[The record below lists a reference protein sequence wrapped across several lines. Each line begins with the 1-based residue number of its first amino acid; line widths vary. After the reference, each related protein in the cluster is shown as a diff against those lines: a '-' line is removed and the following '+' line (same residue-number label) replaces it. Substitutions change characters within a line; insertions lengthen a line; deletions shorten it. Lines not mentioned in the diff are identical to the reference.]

1 MLTNTI
7 SIIFILCIGFVK
19 IQRTTCM
26 LEDTTA
32 YEEKARDRMLRG
44 AKNIKSKIGEKT
56 ILVAIFVRNKEHS
69 LPYFLRGLE
78 DLKYDKELMWLW
90 IVSDHNRDNST
101 KQLEAWVEV
110 FKDKYAKIEFE
121 KPDLPVEYNEQRSDL
136 DWTNDRYI
144 RLLKLR
150 QFALNKA
157 RKIDVDFILYIDA
170 DNILMNPYTLN
181 YLTEK
186 SETIIA
192 PMLNSNTDY
201 SNFWG
206 GVDEEGHHEEN
217 DLYEE
222 IRTREQTGTYY
233 VPLVHSTFLINL
245 RNEDSEN
252 VRFLPIPPCY
262 DYNFNDNMIFR
273 YQCDLKGVHMY
284 IDNSVFYGYLP
295 EPQHND
301 EDLEDETYNF
311 LRMRMDAMT
320 KPPKG
325 VGISLRKSF
334 HVRDKNVIADL
345 LVDHVFVVSLE
356 RMRDR
361 RLRMTRS
368 FAMYGINYTLFEAVD
383 GEKLNKSYL
392 DSLGIKV
399 LPGYKNPDDDSNITV
414 GEIGCFLSH
423 YFIWKEILEK
433 KYESTIIFE
442 DDIRFK
448 PKFIQKFKQVMEK
461 VRKEKIS
468 WDFIYLGRQRV
479 EEKGPEELV
488 ILENDSGPN
497 LVKADFSYRTI
508 SYVISYAGAKK
519 LIDAEPLSKIIAVDE
534 FLPVMYGKQ
543 PLAYINDYFPTKN
556 LNALAFEPTI
566 VKQTHYANDDHFI
579 SETSFSKLVS
589 DILD

>member
-1 MLTNTI
+1 
-7 SIIFILCIGFVK
+7 
-19 IQRTTCM
+19 M
-26 LEDTTA
+26 LEETTT
-32 YEEKARDRMLRG
+32 YEEKARDRMFS

-121 KPDLPVEYNEQRSDL
+121 KPDLPVEYNGQRSDL

-157 RKIDVDFILYIDA
+157 RRIDVDFILYIDA

-206 GVDEEGHHEEN
+206 KVNEQGHHVKN
-217 DLYEE
+217 NLYKQ
-222 IRTREQTGTYY
+222 IITRKQTGTFD
-233 VPLVHSTFLINL
+233 VPFVHSTFMINL
-245 RNEDSEN
+245 KNKDSGK

-262 DYNFNDNMIFR
+262 DYKFNDNMVFR
-273 YQCDLKGVHMY
+273 YQCDFKGVHMY
-284 IDNSVFYGYLP
+284 IDNSAFYGYLP
-295 EPQHND
+295 EPQDND
-301 EDLEDETYNF
+301 EDLEDEIYNF
-311 LRMRMDAMT
+311 LRMRMDVMT
-320 KPPKG
+320 LPPIG
-325 VGISLRKSF
+325 VGITIRKSI
-334 HVRDKNVIADL
+334 HVPDKAIITSL
-345 LVDHVFVVSLE
+345 PVDHVFVINLE
-356 RMRDR
+356 RNRDR
-361 RLRMTRS
+361 RLRINKS
-368 FAMYGINYTLFEAVD
+368 FAMHGINYTLFEAVD
-383 GEKLNKSYL
+383 GKLLNKSYM

-399 LPGYKNPDDDSNITV
+399 LPGYKSPDGGADMTV

-423 YFIWKEILEK
+423 YFIWKKILK
-433 KYESTIIFE
+433 NKYESTIIFE
-442 DDIRFK
+442 DDVQFR
-448 PKFIQKFKQVMEK
+448 PKFIQKFKNAMKK
-461 VRKEKIS
+461 VENEKIP
-468 WDFIYLGRQRV
+468 WDLIYLERIPIKKG
-479 EEKGPEELV
+479 EEEPV
-488 ILENDSGPN
+488 MLENESGPN
-497 LVKADFSYRTI
+497 LVQPVYSFWAIAYM
-508 SYVISYAGAKK
+508 ISYAGAKK
-519 LIDAEPLSKIIAVDE
+519 LIDAEPLSKIIAVDV

-543 PLAYINDYFPTKN
+543 PLSYINEYFLKKN
-556 LNALAFEPTI
+556 LNALSFKPTI
-566 VKQTHYANDDHFI
+566 VKQTHYYNNVNHVSDTAN
-579 SETSFSKLVS
+579 SKFVC